1 MSFVGLPMGEL
12 KFSKRCFLVI
22 AQFAF
27 TRDGRTDGGD
37 KIICRGC
44 LALKNVDRGI
54 RDSRLQ
60 NYNIFRIK

>member
-1 MSFVGLPMGEL
+1 MGEL

-54 RDSRLQ
+54 SDSRLQ